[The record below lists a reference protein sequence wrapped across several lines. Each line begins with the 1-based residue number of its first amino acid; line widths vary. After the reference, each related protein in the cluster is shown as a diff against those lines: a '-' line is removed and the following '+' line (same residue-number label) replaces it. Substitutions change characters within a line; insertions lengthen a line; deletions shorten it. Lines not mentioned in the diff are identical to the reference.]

1 MVAPRKVVLL
11 ILLAS
16 GCSAHNRC
24 SMGTELMPPLCPVDV
39 PRIRTI
45 RIVENASKSPA
56 ETDPSVSC
64 GQFRVDEQVVRR
76 YFALARST
84 NENDAHHTLDY
95 SPCQAAGDIV
105 FENGQSGRWTL
116 SQARSGTLTVTG
128 REPLILYCPD
138 CGFEPFQ

>member
-95 SPCQAAGDIV
+95 SPCQVAGDIV

-128 REPLILYCPD
+128 REPLILFCPLKKV
-138 CGFEPFQ
+138 

>member
-1 MVAPRKVVLL
+1 MVTRCKAVLL
-11 ILLAS
+11 LLLAS

-24 SMGTELMPPLCPVDV
+24 SIGTEMMPPLCPVDL
-39 PRIRTI
+39 PGIRTV

-56 ETDPSVSC
+56 ETDATVSC
-64 GQFRVDEQVVRR
+64 AQFSVDERIVRR
-76 YFALARST
+76 YFELAKST

-95 SPCQAAGDIV
+95 SPCQAAGEVV
-105 FENGQSGRWTL
+105 FEDGQSGRWTL
-116 SQARSGTLTVTG
+116 SQARSGTLAVTG

>member
-95 SPCQAAGDIV
+95 SPCQVAGDIV

-128 REPLILYCPD
+128 REPLILFFPD
-138 CGFEPFQ
+138 CDFDTCP

>member
-1 MVAPRKVVLL
+1 MVTRCKAVLL
-11 ILLAS
+11 LFVAS

-24 SMGTELMPPLCPVDV
+24 SLGTEVMPPLCPVDL
-39 PRIRTI
+39 PGIRSV

-56 ETDPSVSC
+56 DTDPSVSC
-64 GQFRVDEQVVRR
+64 AGFRVDERIVRR
-76 YFALARST
+76 YFELAKST

-95 SPCQAAGDIV
+95 SPCQAAGEVV
-105 FENGQSGRWTL
+105 FEDGQSGRWTL
-116 SQARSGTLTVTG
+116 SQARAGTLAVRG